1 MKIMLRFARAAK
13 MLLLRSNGLRS
24 PSSARPHISM
34 AKMIIMIKQKM
45 IIMIKL
51 TSFMI
56 TEIKATIQILIN
68 VIVIFG
74 GIYLLGRFWWFCIL
88 LVFDDISVDAGGTSP
103 SI

>member
-1 MKIMLRFARAAK
+1 
-13 MLLLRSNGLRS
+13 
-24 PSSARPHISM
+24 
-34 AKMIIMIKQKM
+34 
-45 IIMIKL
+45 
-51 TSFMI
+51 MI